1 MAKKTIKRFRR
12 KGRWSANI
20 SEIQN
25 TTIQATSQ
33 KFSATTTLTTNPVQS
48 NTTVSQIYTV
58 KNFEISFTMDK
69 GDSTNPQQIEGLSFY
84 IMFVPQGMNVGE
96 DYNLQHPE
104 YIMAYR
110 FYGAPLIDSNTQNE
124 VVPFRLKT
132 RMARRL
138 NTGDSIILFITGF
151 NENDSTSRLKLNG
164 LIRWWTKTN
173 QTKNM

>member
-25 TTIQATSQ
+25 TQITASRQ

-58 KNFEISFTMDK
+58 KNFEISFTMDI
-69 GDSTNPQQIEGLSFY
+69 GSGSTSSYIESLAFY

-110 FYGAPLIDSNTQNE
+110 FYGSPLQDSSSNE

-151 NENDSTSRLKLNG
+151 NEYSSEQNLKLNG

-173 QTKNM
+173 

>member
-25 TTIQATSQ
+25 TSITAATR

-58 KNFEISFTMDK
+58 KNFEISFTMDFAS
-69 GDSTNPQQIEGLSFY
+69 GGGGSQSQIESLAFY

-110 FYGAPLIDSNTQNE
+110 YYGAPLADTSANE

-138 NTGDSIILFITGF
+138 NTGDSIILFITGY
-151 NENDSTSRLKLNG
+151 NENSANQNLKLNG

-173 QTKNM
+173 

>member
-25 TTIQATSQ
+25 TTLTASSR

-48 NTTVSQIYTV
+48 PTTVSQIYTA
-58 KNFEISFTMDK
+58 KNFEISFTLEIAS
-69 GDSTNPQQIEGLSFY
+69 GSTIAQIEGLAFY

-110 FYGAPLIDSNTQNE
+110 YYGSPLSDSGNQD
-124 VVPFRLKT
+124 VPFRLKT

-138 NTGDSIILFITGF
+138 NTGDSVILFITGY
-151 NENDSTSRLKLNG
+151 NEASSAEQLQLNG

-173 QTKNM
+173 

>member
-1 MAKKTIKRFRR
+1 MAKKTIRRFRR
-12 KGRWSANI
+12 KGRWAANI

-25 TTIQATSQ
+25 TQISASPQ

-58 KNFEISFTMDK
+58 KNFEISFTMDI
-69 GDSTNPQQIEGLSFY
+69 GSGSTIGYIESLAFY

-110 FYGAPLIDSNTQNE
+110 YYGQPMSDSGNE

-151 NENDSTSRLKLNG
+151 NEYSSAQNLKLNG

-173 QTKNM
+173 

>member
-20 SEIQN
+20 SEITA
-25 TTIQATSQ
+25 TTIQATPN
-33 KFSATTTLTTNPVQS
+33 KFSATTTLTTNPVQT
-48 NTTVSQIYTV
+48 NTSVSQIYTV

-69 GDSTNPQQIEGLSFY
+69 GSSTTSSYIEGLTFY
-84 IMFVPQGMNVGE
+84 IMFVPQGMNVSE
-96 DYNLQHPE
+96 NYNLQHPE

-110 FYGAPLIDSNTQNE
+110 YYGAPLQDSSSNE

-151 NENDSTSRLKLNG
+151 NEYSNNQELKLNG

-173 QTKNM
+173 

>member
-1 MAKKTIKRFRR
+1 MAKKIIKRFRR

-25 TTIQATSQ
+25 TQITASPQ

-48 NTTVSQIYTV
+48 NNTVSQIYTV
-58 KNFEISFTMDK
+58 KNFEISFTMDI
-69 GDSTNPQQIEGLSFY
+69 GSSSTSSYIESLAFY

-110 FYGAPLIDSNTQNE
+110 YYGSPLQDASSNE

-138 NTGDSIILFITGF
+138 NTGDSIILFIAGY
-151 NENDSTSRLKLNG
+151 NEYSSAQQLKLNG

-173 QTKNM
+173 

>member
-25 TTIQATSQ
+25 TQITATTQ

-58 KNFEISFTMDK
+58 KNFEISFTMDI
-69 GDSTNPQQIEGLSFY
+69 GGSSTINYIESLAFY

-110 FYGAPLIDSNTQNE
+110 YYGSPLADTSSE

-151 NENDSTSRLKLNG
+151 NESSSSQQLKLNG

-173 QTKNM
+173 

>member
-20 SEIQN
+20 QEIQN
-25 TTIQATSQ
+25 TEITATTR
-33 KFSATTTLTTNPVQS
+33 KFSATTTLTSNPVQS

-58 KNFEISFTMDK
+58 KNFEISFTMDI
-69 GDSTNPQQIEGLSFY
+69 GSNSTSSYIESLAFY

-96 DYNLQHPE
+96 NYNLQHPE

-110 FYGAPLIDSNTQNE
+110 YYGAPLQDATSNE

-151 NENDSTSRLKLNG
+151 NEYSNSQNLKLNG

-173 QTKNM
+173 

>member
-20 SEIQN
+20 QEIQN
-25 TTIQATSQ
+25 TQITATTQ
-33 KFSATTTLTTNPVQS
+33 KFSATTTLTANPVQS

-58 KNFEISFTMDK
+58 KNFEISFTMDI
-69 GDSTNPQQIEGLSFY
+69 GSGGTSSYIEGLAFY

-96 DYNLQHPE
+96 NYNLQHPE

-110 FYGAPLIDSNTQNE
+110 YYGAPLQDSSSNE

-138 NTGDSIILFITGF
+138 NTGDSVILFITGF
-151 NENDSTSRLKLNG
+151 NEYSSSQNLKLNG

-173 QTKNM
+173 